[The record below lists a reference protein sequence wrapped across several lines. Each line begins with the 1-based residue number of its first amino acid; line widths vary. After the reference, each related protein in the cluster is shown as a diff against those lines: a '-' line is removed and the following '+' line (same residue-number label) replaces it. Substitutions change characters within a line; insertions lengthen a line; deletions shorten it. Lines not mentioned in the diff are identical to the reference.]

1 MLKRLKKE
9 LRTSIKHASNIYII
23 GHNYTDLDAFGASL
37 GISLI
42 VSKLNKTSFIIMD
55 DKALEKRVK
64 KELGGIIGGGFDP
77 IYLIS
82 QKLVKHSNDDG
93 YLVGSRGS
101 VGSSFVATMMGIT
114 EVNPLPAHYRCLK
127 CKNNFNFI
135 KSSSIKKDEL
145 SNSLLIIVDTNKKH
159 LVSVDTSMF
168 SKTIIIDHHD
178 TDRNTIKESINF
190 IDTNKSSTCEIVTDL
205 IKLFNVKLDNSISN
219 ILLSGI
225 VLDTNNFILRA
236 NCDTFKSATYLLSN
250 GASTTSVQYLLK
262 QDINKFINR
271 QKMLTNIRFINDN
284 IAIVKGVNEEIY
296 RREDLAKNAET
307 LLLFDKIETS
317 FVIGNLN
324 TGEVGVSGRTLGD
337 IHIGNIMKKLG
348 GGGNSSEGAASI
360 KDTDIKSVYDM
371 LKDIL
376 K

>member
-23 GHNYTDLDAFGASL
+23 GHNYTDLDAFGAAI

-42 VSKLNKTSFIIMD
+42 VSKLNKKSFIIMD
-55 DKALEKRVK
+55 DKVLEKGVNKALLGVK
-64 KELGGIIGGGFDP
+64 NK
-77 IYLIS
+77 
-82 QKLVKHSNDDG
+82 
-93 YLVGSRGS
+93 
-101 VGSSFVATMMGIT
+101 
-114 EVNPLPAHYRCLK
+114 
-127 CKNNFNFI
+127 FNFI
-135 KSSSIKKDEL
+135 KSSSIKKEEL

-159 LVSVDTSMF
+159 LVSVDTSIF
-168 SKTIIIDHHD
+168 AKTIIIDHHD
-178 TDRNTIKESINF
+178 IDKNTIKESTNF
-190 IDTNKSSTCEIVTDL
+190 IDTSKSSTCEIVTDL

-324 TGEVGVSGRTLGD
+324 TGEVGVSGRTLGN
-337 IHIGNIMKKLG
+337 INIGNVMKKLG

-360 KDTDIKSVYDM
+360 KDTDIKSVYDI

>member
-9 LRTSIKHASNIYII
+9 LRTSIKYANNIYII

-37 GISLI
+37 GMSLI
-42 VSKLNKTSFIIMD
+42 VSKLNKKSFIIMD
-55 DKALEKRVK
+55 DKVLEK
-64 KELGGIIGGGFDP
+64 
-77 IYLIS
+77 
-82 QKLVKHSNDDG
+82 
-93 YLVGSRGS
+93 S
-101 VGSSFVATMMGIT
+101 VNKALTGV
-114 EVNPLPAHYRCLK
+114 
-127 CKNNFNFI
+127 KNNFNFI
-135 KSSSIKKDEL
+135 KSSSIKKEEL
-145 SNSLLIIVDTNKKH
+145 TNSLLIIVDTNKKH
-159 LVSVDTSMF
+159 LVSVDTSTF
-168 SKTIIIDHHD
+168 SKAIIIDHHD
-178 TDRNTIKESINF
+178 TDRNTIKESVNF

-205 IKLFNVKLDNSISN
+205 IKLFNVKLDNFISN

-236 NCDTFKSATYLLSN
+236 NCDTFKCATYLLQS

-271 QKMLTNIRFINDN
+271 QKMLTNIKFINDN
-284 IAIVKGVNEEIY
+284 IAIVQGVKGEIY

-324 TGEVGVSGRTLGD
+324 TGEVGVSGRTRGN
-337 IHIGNIMKKLG
+337 INIGNVMKKLG

-371 LKDIL
+371 LKNIL

>member
-23 GHNYTDLDAFGASL
+23 GHNYTDLDAFGAAI

-42 VSKLNKTSFIIMD
+42 VSKLNKKSFIIMD
-55 DKALEKRVK
+55 DKVLEKGVNKALLGVK
-64 KELGGIIGGGFDP
+64 NK
-77 IYLIS
+77 
-82 QKLVKHSNDDG
+82 
-93 YLVGSRGS
+93 
-101 VGSSFVATMMGIT
+101 
-114 EVNPLPAHYRCLK
+114 
-127 CKNNFNFI
+127 FNFI
-135 KSSSIKKDEL
+135 KSSSIKKEEL

-159 LVSVDTSMF
+159 LISVDTSMF
-168 SKTIIIDHHD
+168 SKTVIIDHHD
-178 TDRNTIKESINF
+178 TDRNTIKESISF
-190 IDTNKSSTCEIVTDL
+190 IDTSKSSTCEIVTDL
-205 IKLFNVKLDNSISN
+205 IKLFNVKLDTSISN

-337 IHIGNIMKKLG
+337 INIGNVMKKLG

-360 KDTDIKSVYDM
+360 KDADIKSVYDM